1 MSQKTFVEK
10 QTKIGDITVIKDWS
24 MGKYGISVVANGE
37 NNKWDIEPY
46 DFDDEVTASV
56 VFELVVDIIT
66 KFVSD
71 EPIVTYNTFTE
82 RSE

>member
-24 MGKYGISVVANGE
+24 MGKYGISVVSNGE

-46 DFDDEVTASV
+46 DFDDEITASI
-56 VFELVVDIIT
+56 VFELVVDVIT

>member
-24 MGKYGISVVANGE
+24 MGKYGVSVVSDEE
-37 NNKWDIEPY
+37 NNKWGIEPY
-46 DFDDEVTASV
+46 DFDDEITASI
-56 VFELVVDIIT
+56 VFELVVDVIT

>member
-24 MGKYGISVVANGE
+24 MGKYGVSVVSDEE
-37 NNKWDIEPY
+37 NNKWGIEPY
-46 DFDDEVTASV
+46 DFDDEITASI